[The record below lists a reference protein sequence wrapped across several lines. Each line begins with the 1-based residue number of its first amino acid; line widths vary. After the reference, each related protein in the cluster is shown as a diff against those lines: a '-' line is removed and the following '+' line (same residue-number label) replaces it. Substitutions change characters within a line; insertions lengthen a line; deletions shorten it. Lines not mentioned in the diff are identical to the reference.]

1 MDRWLFPL
9 RIVANETKKR
19 LLILWDYKFDA
30 LMNLLI
36 FGLIFMGATFFL
48 GKGHFN
54 LDLLPVQFVGYTM
67 WMYGRM
73 AMRTMSEDLSDEA
86 QTGTLEQMYMAPVAP
101 ELLLLGRLLALFLWT
116 SLMILLIAGMLLA
129 AFHIVLPFRW
139 EELPIL
145 LCMFCELFG
154 VALLLCGLGL
164 VFKQIATFADLLQQL
179 FLFLTGSLVPISIF
193 PNWLATFA
201 RTLPTTQGIIALQ
214 AVLFD
219 HQSLAFLWA
228 NGSLSL
234 FCLHA
239 FLYIIGG
246 AVTFKVCE
254 RYAKRQGL
262 LGQY

>member
-1 MDRWLFPL
+1 MDRWFFSL
-9 RIVANETKKR
+9 RMVGNEIKKR

-30 LMNLLI
+30 LMQLLI
-36 FGLIFMGATFFL
+36 FGLIFVGATFFL

-54 LDLLPVQFVGYTM
+54 LELLSVQFVGYTM
-67 WMYGRM
+67 WMYGRA

-86 QTGTLEQMYMAPVAP
+86 QAGTLEQMYMAPVAP

-116 SLMILLIAGMLLA
+116 SLMVLLMAGLLITV
-129 AFHIVLPFRW
+129 FHIVLPFRW

-154 VALLLCGLGL
+154 LALLLSGLGL
-164 VFKQIATFADLLQQL
+164 VFKQISTFADLLQQL

-193 PNWLATFA
+193 PNWLAVLA
-201 RTLPTTQGIIALQ
+201 RTLPTTQGILALQ

-219 HQSLAFLWA
+219 HQSLVTLWTT
-228 NGSLSL
+228 GDLSL
-234 FCLHA
+234 LCLHA
-239 FLYIIGG
+239 FLYLGG
-246 AVTFKVCE
+246 GIATFRICT
-254 RYAKRQGL
+254 RYAKHQGL